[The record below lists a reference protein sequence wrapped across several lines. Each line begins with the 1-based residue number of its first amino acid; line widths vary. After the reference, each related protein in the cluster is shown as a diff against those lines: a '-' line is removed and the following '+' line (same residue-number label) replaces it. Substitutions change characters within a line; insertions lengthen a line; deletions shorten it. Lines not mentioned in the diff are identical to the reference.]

1 MGSFKKYM
9 MWGEKARIWL
19 SLKYLLDICAK
30 ILYKLLSY
38 LNMENWGTV
47 LAGYINVIVIDI

>member
-1 MGSFKKYM
+1 

-30 ILYKLLSY
+30 MLYMLLSY

-47 LAGYINVIVIDI
+47 PAGYINVIVIDI